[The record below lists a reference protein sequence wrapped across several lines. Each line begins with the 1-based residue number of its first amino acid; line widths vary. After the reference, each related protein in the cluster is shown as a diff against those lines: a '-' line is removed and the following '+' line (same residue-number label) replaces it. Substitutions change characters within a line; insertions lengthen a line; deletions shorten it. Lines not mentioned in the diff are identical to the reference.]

1 MPSSKEPI
9 REQIFLDFQVLES
22 KFVKFLKRQ
31 FNSSLNFA
39 LFFIAMTHNSSVNFK
54 LINFLLWTKESHQSP
69 NFDTFNCSGE
79 NFPIFSCHFLNYK
92 SVFLQILHHS
102 TVSWKIT
109 PLYIFSSNI
118 IYFVHKEPIKTQFF
132 RLLSARVKICQI
144 PHVNFKTTSQFLF
157 LYHSSLSWHATPL

>member
-1 MPSSKEPI
+1 MFCQICQIPHVIFESTSTTPSNFASIFIAIKHSSSVIFQLTHYILSSKEPI

-54 LINFLLWTKESHQSP
+54 LINFLFWTKEFHQSP

-79 NFPIFSCHFLNYK
+79 NFPIFSC
-92 SVFLQILHHS
+92 
-102 TVSWKIT
+102 
-109 PLYIFSSNI
+109 
-118 IYFVHKEPIKTQFF
+118 QFF
-132 RLLSARVKICQI
+132 
-144 PHVNFKTTSQFLF
+144 FKFCITLQC
-157 LYHSSLSWHATPL
+157 HER

>member
-1 MPSSKEPI
+1 M
-9 REQIFLDFQVLES
+9 LGS
-22 KFVKFLKRQ
+22 KFIKFLKRQ
-31 FNSSLNFA
+31 FSSSLNFA

-54 LINFLLWTKESHQSP
+54 LINFLFWTKEFHRSP

-118 IYFVHKEPIKTQFF
+118 YFGHKEPIKTQFF

-144 PHVNFKTTSQFLF
+144 PHVNFTTTSQFLF
-157 LYHSSLSWHATPL
+157 NFCIILHYRDTQLLCKV